1 MTMMKT
7 KHLLIS
13 LLMLLGSVGVWADE
27 AENIVIQNV
36 SDNVY
41 QFEMPEGNVQ
51 LTITYSDGGTAVVSV
66 ADGEVKQVVWYDAA
80 GRRLPSPP
88 NKAGVYI
95 KNGKLTVV
103 K

>member
-1 MTMMKT
+1 
-7 KHLLIS
+7 
-13 LLMLLGSVGVWADE
+13 MLLGSVGVWADE

-51 LTITYSDGGTAVVSV
+51 LTITYNDGGTAVVSV

-80 GRRLPSPP
+80 GRRLPSAP

>member
-1 MTMMKT
+1 MKT

-27 AENIVIQNV
+27 AENIVIKNV

-51 LTITYSDGGTAVVSV
+51 LTITYNDGGTAVVSV
-66 ADGEVKQVVWYDAA
+66 VDGEVKQVVWYDAA